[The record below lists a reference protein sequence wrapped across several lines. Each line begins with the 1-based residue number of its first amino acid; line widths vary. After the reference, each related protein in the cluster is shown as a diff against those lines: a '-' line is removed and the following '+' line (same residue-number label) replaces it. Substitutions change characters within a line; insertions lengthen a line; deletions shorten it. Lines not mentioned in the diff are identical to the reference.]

1 MKAVIALSGVIVTLV
16 LVSVTIT
23 NRSVDDSQVVA
34 DLNSQITALA
44 RENTILQA
52 SVADAGSLTAL
63 SDKITA
69 AGFSDA
75 KTIAALAVP
84 SAVALAK

>member
-1 MKAVIALSGVIVTLV
+1 MKGVVALSGVIVALV

-69 AGFSDA
+69 AGFTDT
-75 KTIAALAVP
+75 KTIAALTVP